1 MKAIEASIIVCSADK
16 VVSDAAI
23 LVKDDKV
30 AGIVANTDMDILLAS
45 GRLAPAD
52 VIDRRGSLIMP
63 GLVNAHMHQYG
74 VLSHGIPPAQGV
86 TGFESFLLDY
96 WWPRIEDRVRK
107 HEVLVTS
114 LATMAEMLRSGTT
127 SFCDILEAPLCE
139 GDTLVTQGEQIE
151 RAGMRAVV
159 SLESSE
165 RVSHENGENCLR
177 QNAETAKHF
186 AAHGTGLVHGAI
198 CTHTT
203 FTCPQAMIERA
214 ASLSRECGCLY
225 QFHVCESRYE
235 LDWAMSHLG
244 CTPLSV
250 YRDAGA
256 LGPNTLTAQCV
267 KLGEGDLDLLASSGA
282 RVAHLPISNCEVG
295 GGFAPVP
302 SMLELGVAP
311 GLGTDGYVNDM
322 FQVMRAAFLVHKAAC
337 ETTAVMDSRQVFS
350 LATEGG
356 AAAMGLSK
364 VGRIESGW
372 AADLVAYDMA
382 PQPTPINKDN
392 VFDQL
397 VAFGRASSVRDVWVA
412 GQRLMEDGSLLT
424 LDEERNAAQLRECAD
439 AFWKGL

>member
-1 MKAIEASIIVCSADK
+1 MKAIEASLVVCSAGK
-16 VVSDAAI
+16 VVADAAV
-23 LVKDDKV
+23 LVKDDIV
-30 AGIVANTDMDILLAS
+30 AGIVNNSDVAALVAS
-45 GRLAPAD
+45 GRLGPVD

-114 LATMAEMLRSGTT
+114 RATMAEMLRSGTT
-127 SFCDILEAPLCE
+127 AFCDILEAPLCE
-139 GDTLVTQGEQIE
+139 GDTLIAQGEQIE

-165 RVSHENGENCLR
+165 RVSHENGEACLQ
-177 QNAETAKHF
+177 QNAEAAKHF
-186 AAHGTGLVHGAI
+186 VERGNGLVRGAI

-214 ASLSRECGCLY
+214 AGIARECGCLH

-256 LGPNTLTAQCV
+256 LGPNALTAQCV

-337 ETTAVMDSRQVFS
+337 ETTTVMDSKQVFS

-372 AADLVAYDMA
+372 AADLVAYNMA
-382 PQPTPINKDN
+382 TQPTPINKDN

-397 VAFGRASSVRDVWVA
+397 VVFGRASSVRDVWVA
-412 GQRLMEDGSLLT
+412 GQRLMENGNLLT
-424 LDEERNAAQLRECAD
+424 LDEERNASQLKECAD